1 MCPKSYKYVLRGGKQ
16 YSGDNNKA
24 TFITSDILP
33 DERELNCRVVNFV
46 LSENNTHNYDTD
58 IIEVR
63 ANFGQPLSLDTV
75 VLQSGGSAIQGS
87 TTLCFL
93 PNVDHAK
100 GVALPNPTN
109 KFVVSRPTNQL
120 WEIELLTQTGVLL
133 TQANGDPPEVWILE
147 LEFTKIDEH

>member
-1 MCPKSYKYVLRGGKQ
+1 MCPKSYKYVLRGGKKYQ
-16 YSGDNNKA
+16 GTNNKA
-24 TFITSDILP
+24 TFITSDLLP
-33 DERELNCRVVNFV
+33 DEPQLNCRVVNFC
-46 LSENNTHNYDTD
+46 LGEHTDPYATD

-63 ANFGQPLSLDTV
+63 ANFAQPLSLDTV

-109 KFVVSRPTNQL
+109 KFVVARPTNQL
-120 WEIELLTQTGVLL
+120 WEIELLDQTGALL
-133 TQANGDPPEVWILE
+133 LNSNGDQPEVWILE